1 MNYPIYLETKYKL
14 QIKIISEKSAIA
26 VHGLDINHYTHP
38 SIFLEN
44 EDCKPSTDDAF
55 NNAFESTI
63 LELKTLAQ

>member
-1 MNYPIYLETKYKL
+1 MKYPIYLETKYGL
-14 QIKIISEKSAIA
+14 QIKIISDKAVIS

-55 NNAFESTI
+55 ERAFDSTI
-63 LELKTLAQ
+63 LELKTLTQ